1 MSFIEDNTA
10 YEAWLATQ
18 CDVVASDLKTK
29 HKVMRDSAFMFLR
42 ATYFR
47 WARRIP
53 QICPELMDAPRP
65 LCIGDLHLE
74 NFGTW
79 RDADGRLVWGVN
91 DFDEAAAMPYTLDL
105 VRLATSIRLAPDRA
119 VSGHEAARLLIAGYL
134 EGLELPQPALLDEGE
149 TWLRPYAIGSEVESG
164 KFWKKLDDRSKYP
177 LIDGKTDGKPPRE
190 VMRLL
195 NASLP
200 EGATKIRYRRR
211 VAGGGSL
218 GRPRY
223 VAIADWRGGRVLR
236 EAKALVPSAWAWVH
250 GTQPS
255 GLVRLAKGKYRAPDP
270 MFDVQGKWIIRRLAP
285 DSRKIELGEDARTDI
300 ESSFLQAMGFDLASI
315 HAAGPAGVDALRR
328 DLKRRPRGWLYQAA
342 KTAAA
347 AVEKDFAAWKGR
359 KRGG

>member
-1 MSFIEDNTA
+1 MSFVKDNDA

-18 CDVVASDLKTK
+18 CDVVSEDIKVK
-29 HKVMRDSAFMFLR
+29 HRSMKDNDFMFLR

-47 WARRIP
+47 WARQIP
-53 QICPELMDAPRP
+53 QICPELMDAPRL

-79 RDADGRLVWGVN
+79 RDADGRLIWGVN
-91 DFDEAAAMPYTLDL
+91 DFDEAAVMPWVLDL

-119 VSGHEAARLLIAGYL
+119 VSGREAARLLIAGYL
-134 EGLELPQPALLDEGE
+134 EGLEVPQPALLDEGE
-149 TWLRPYAIGSEVESG
+149 TWLRPYAIGSEIESG
-164 KFWKKLDDRSKYP
+164 KFWKKLDDKARYP
-177 LIDGKTDGKPPRE
+177 LIGGKTAGRPPRNVLE
-190 VMRLL
+190 VL

-236 EAKALVPSAWAWVH
+236 EAKALVPSAWAFVH
-250 GTQPS
+250 GAQPS
-255 GLVRLAKGKYRAPDP
+255 GLLRLAKGKYRAPDP
-270 MFDVQGKWIIRRLAP
+270 VFDVEGKWVIRRLAP
-285 DSRKIELGEDARTDI
+285 DSRKIELDGNATPDLRSEW
-300 ESSFLQAMGFDLASI
+300 LQAMGFDLASV
-315 HAAGPAGVDALRR
+315 HAGSAGSGVLRR
-328 DLKRRPRGWLYQAA
+328 DLKRRPGGWLHSAA

-347 AVEKDFAAWKGR
+347 AVERDFREWCGKPR
-359 KRGG
+359 DS